1 MGRISAAHGL
11 GDVGDARAVVPLVR
25 CLQAND
31 QLLRVSALKALAK
44 IGEASAASA
53 VFDVASSDDSFG
65 VRVTAAETL
74 ARLGD
79 PRSVA
84 LLGSLLLEEKGQYSR
99 SFPKWA
105 AKLLVELDGFEAIPQ
120 LEAVRRQ
127 SRPLTR
133 LRLRRAIRTL
143 RVIEGKRVRRSP

>member
-31 QLLRVSALKALAK
+31 ELLRVSVLKALAK
-44 IGEASAASA
+44 IGEPNATSA
-53 VFDVASSDDSFG
+53 VFDVAISDDSFG
-65 VRVTAAETL
+65 VRVTAAEAL

-79 PRSVA
+79 RRSVA
-84 LLGSLLLEEKGQYSR
+84 LLGSLLLEEKGRYSR
-99 SFPKWA
+99 SFLKWA
-105 AKLLVELDGFEAIPQ
+105 AKLLVEIEGFEAIQQ
-120 LEAVRRQ
+120 LEAVSRQ
-127 SRPLTR
+127 AGPLTR

-143 RVIEGKRVRRSP
+143 RVIESKRVRRVS